1 MAVTFVTAWKKSD
14 PKLEAD
20 VIALWR
26 EMDALPKDESTDK
39 RVKQIAVLAYDGD
52 RLAGISSLQVH
63 AIPQLRQKFAF
74 VRELIH
80 PDYRKNLIARTLVK
94 HTRDMIET
102 YALHHPKEAI
112 AGLAAVFQTPH
123 LGKRAIGLES
133 GMGLIGYTDKHEQ
146 IRAGWFEHFMVPAN
160 LTPISEFPDWNAA
173 E

>member
-1 MAVTFVTAWKKSD
+1 MAVTFVTAWKKND

-26 EMDALPKDESTDK
+26 GMNVLPKGESTDK
-39 RVKQIAVLAYDGD
+39 RVKQIAILAYDDD
-52 RLAGISSLQVH
+52 RLAGISSLEVQ

-94 HTRDMIET
+94 HTREMIEA
-102 YALHHPKEAI
+102 YALAHPEEAI

-160 LTPISEFPDWNAA
+160 LTPPSEFPELDIV